1 MHLDEKLNFHH
12 HINKKTTKA
21 NKSTGFTHKL
31 AHVLQ
36 YSKQYM
42 NLLFDIILIMVTSF
56 IISLIMKVF
65 TI

>member
-12 HINKKTTKA
+12 HINKKIAKA

-36 YSKQYM
+36 YSKQYI